1 MEYLAKYITKQNIV
15 RAAVFSVLTTGAACL
30 LYVVLAKYLNGGVF
44 SVTRIVIGTA
54 AAAAFCFL
62 ASLTLITAAR
72 MDLIQEKIQEKS
84 EKAKKI
90 RDAIILLC
98 WLCLGL
104 LVYLDWLS
112 FYCLLP
118 LVLLFTTKNSNFKV
132 ALLILACL
140 FFTGFP
146 ILIH

>member
-1 MEYLAKYITKQNIV
+1 MENLAKYITKQNII
-15 RAAVFSVLTTGAACL
+15 RAAVFSVLTTVAACL
-30 LYVVLAKYLNGGVF
+30 FVVLAKYLNGGVF

-62 ASLTLITAAR
+62 ATLTLITAAR
-72 MDLIQEKIQEKS
+72 MDANQEES

-90 RDAIILLC
+90 RDGLILLC

-112 FYCLLP
+112 FYFLLP

-140 FFTGFP
+140 FFTGFS
-146 ILIH
+146 ILIQ